1 MIGRIKG
8 LGSYLPSKILTN
20 QDLEKMV
27 ETSDEWIVERTG
39 IRERHISDPNT
50 ETVSEMAI
58 KASRAAIEDA
68 GIDPLEID
76 FIVVASTTNN
86 MVFPTTA
93 CLVQGAI
100 GADNAQC
107 FDMSSACP
115 GFLTAF
121 NVAQNFITAG
131 QCKTALVIGSEC
143 LSNYL
148 DWTDRGTCILFGDA
162 AGAMILQADEETDDF
177 HKCIMK
183 ADGKRYGCLKC
194 ESKMQRISEEDIKE
208 KSRFY
213 MEGREVF
220 KFAATEVP
228 KVILELCEKYSIDL
242 NDIDKLVLH
251 QANKRIIEAV
261 SKRLSV
267 PMDKFPM
274 NIERTGNTSAA
285 SIPVLL
291 TELKDAGELKRGEKL
306 ILSSFG
312 AGLTWGAA
320 YIEY

>member
-8 LGSYLPSKILTN
+8 LGSYLPSKVLTN
-20 QDLEKMV
+20 KDLESIV

-39 IRERHISDPNT
+39 IRERRISDPYK

-58 KASRAAIEDA
+58 SAAKEALADS
-68 GIDPLEID
+68 GIDPMEID

-107 FDMSSACP
+107 FDMNSACP
-115 GFLTAF
+115 GFLAAY
-121 NVAQNFITAG
+121 NVAQNFISAG
-131 QCKTALVIGSEC
+131 QAKTALVIGSEC
-143 LSNYL
+143 LSNYV
-148 DWTDRGTCILFGDA
+148 DWTDRGSCILFGDA
-162 AGAMILQADEETDDF
+162 AGAMILQADEETEDY
-177 HKCIMK
+177 HKCIIK
-183 ADGKRYGCLKC
+183 ASGKRYSCLKC
-194 ESKMQRISEEDIKE
+194 ESAMQRISEEDIAE
-208 KSRFY
+208 KRKFY

-220 KFAATEVP
+220 KFAVTEVP
-228 KVILELCEKYSIDL
+228 KVILELCEKY
-242 NDIDKLVLH
+242 DIKLDDVDMLVLH

-261 SKRLSV
+261 SKRLDVSL
-267 PMDKFPM
+267 DSFPM

-291 TELKDAGELKRGEKL
+291 TELKKEGKLKKGQKL